1 MTFLSRDLRHQ
12 HTRREQIR
20 ALRDTER
27 ELALVPNPKASR
39 APKHETDHDR
49 ALTLG
54 LRLDTKIGKWC
65 RACHG
70 LSHRRHWNGCVG
82 CGLPFAHEIIERR
95 EVTLKSAIP
104 ELGEA

>member
-1 MTFLSRDLRHQ
+1 VTFLSRDLRHQ

-70 LSHRRHWNGCVG
+70 LRIDATGT
-82 CGLPFAHEIIERR
+82 AA
-95 EVTLKSAIP
+95 SAVASRS
-104 ELGEA
+104 LTRSSSGGK